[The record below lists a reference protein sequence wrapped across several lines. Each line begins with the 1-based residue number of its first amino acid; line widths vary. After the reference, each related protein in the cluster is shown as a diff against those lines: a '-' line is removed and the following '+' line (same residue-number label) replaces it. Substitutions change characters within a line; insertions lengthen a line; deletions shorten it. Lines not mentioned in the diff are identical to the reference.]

1 MPQKQVRI
9 DGLLGCAKYGAEIT
23 VWPLGTGA
31 DTHADKTNRVS
42 LALYTGCATLHLSP
56 TASEVRALIAALEW
70 SLHKGAADPFA
81 SLKTQRESLISQLER
96 GLAAG
101 VQS

>member
-9 DGLLGCAKYGAEIT
+9 DGLLGCAKYGADIA

-31 DTHADKTNRVS
+31 AEHADKTDRVS

-56 TASEVRALIAALEW
+56 TASEVRLLIAALEW
-70 SLHKGAADPFA
+70 AIGAPTAEDAAAIERRRASMVADLESRFA
-81 SLKTQRESLISQLER
+81 EVAL
-96 GLAAG
+96 
-101 VQS
+101 

>member
-1 MPQKQVRI
+1 VPQKQIRI
-9 DGLLGCAKYGAEIT
+9 DGLLGLAKYGADIS

-31 DTHADKTNRVS
+31 AEHADKTDRVS

-70 SLHKGAADPFA
+70 AIGVPTVDEAAA
-81 SLKTQRESLISQLER
+81 LER
-96 GLAAG
+96 RRASMVADLESRFAEVAL
-101 VQS
+101 